1 MSKVTTYKCDKC
13 RKESINPD
21 ELKLIVVGVGIKSTA
36 YGSSYHEKAFSLYDP
51 LRREMEVCDSCLE
64 KLGFVHK
71 KEGEDKKE
79 TQQPYPTL
87 EDMIREII
95 REEIQNI

>member
-1 MSKVTTYKCDKC
+1 MSQVTTYKCDKC
-13 RKESINPD
+13 KEESINSED
-21 ELKLIVVGVGIKSTA
+21 LKLTTIGVGVKSTA

-71 KEGEDKKE
+71 KVNEYKE
-79 TQQPYPTL
+79 MEQPYPTL

-95 REEIQNI
+95 REEIQNT